1 MFPTKGKPPDMET
14 ASGMPNSPNGLQQG
28 GVEDHHLVASQ
39 DPTRKGD
46 PWPGTRLAEPWQRT
60 TPCWWDSVGW
70 TVQSFLNGATAI
82 STGGSSKSPMYHRKW
97 SETWQLNNIKYNCMI
112 HPLNVCFG
120 LCDLHGRL
128 TSWERLLA
136 TGRASWNGHECYT
149 SKHVKLAANAQTVNC
164 WLIQ

>member
-1 MFPTKGKPPDMET
+1 MET
-14 ASGMPNSPNGLQQG
+14 AWSGMPNSPNGLQQG

-70 TVQSFLNGATAI
+70 TVQFFLNGATAI

-97 SETWQLNNIKYNCMI
+97 SETWQLNHIKYNCMI
-112 HPLNVCFG
+112 PPLNVCFG
-120 LCDLHGRL
+120 LCDLHGRFQLRKVACNWPRKLECAWMLHVQTRKTSSKCSNCELL
-128 TSWERLLA
+128 T
-136 TGRASWNGHECYT
+136 NH
-149 SKHVKLAANAQTVNC
+149 
-164 WLIQ
+164 